1 MLHCPKVF
9 GPSVAAF
16 VGENNN
22 GSDANE
28 SLEMTML
35 SPSRPRRA
43 DAKLERSERVVVED
57 ESDMASVLEDGGWN
71 RVRLISSAMVGR
83 ELISMSMPMQCN
95 EFERSGT
102 KFCLDLWGKPDA
114 RYHQVTYEMHAILVM
129 HIPSYQCGCA
139 A

>member
-1 MLHCPKVF
+1 MTVQLIGLTFVITDSKSPFLMLHCPKVF
-9 GPSVAAF
+9 DPSVAEF

-83 ELISMSMPMQCN
+83 ELISMSMQ
-95 EFERSGT
+95 
-102 KFCLDLWGKPDA
+102 
-114 RYHQVTYEMHAILVM
+114 
-129 HIPSYQCGCA
+129 
-139 A
+139 